1 MPLIAMTR
9 EMGSLGKDVAKGVA
23 EALGLE
29 VVHHEIIDQLADKMR
44 LRKSHVVRLLDGK
57 ASILERLTADRTS
70 LAIYTADETYGIA
83 HRDGGA
89 VIRGWGA
96 THLLRRVGHAVCVR
110 VCAPRELRV
119 RRMMERLHTDDED
132 LVRKE
137 VDLSDEAHAAIMRRH
152 FGVNCQEGD
161 QYDLTLNTERIPIRE
176 CVEEVLK
183 LVRDPAFAETGESRA
198 ILENLSLSAR
208 VRAALRNDPRTR
220 KATVM
225 IECDRGRVT
234 LSGIVDGD
242 AEQTV
247 LAEVAGAVIGVTNVE
262 NRVKS
267 ATPARFR
274 GEY

>member
-9 EMGSLGKDVAKGVA
+9 EMGSLGKDVAQGVA

-44 LRKSHVVRLLDGK
+44 LRKSHVVRLLDGR

-152 FGVNCQEGD
+152 FGVNCREGD

-198 ILENLSLSAR
+198 TLEDLSLSAR

-225 IECDRGRVT
+225 IESDRGRVT

-242 AEQTV
+242 AEQAL
-247 LAEVAGAVIGVTNVE
+247 LAEVAGAVPGVTNVE

>member
-9 EMGSLGKDVAKGVA
+9 EMGSLGNVVAQGVA
-23 EALGLE
+23 EALGME

-44 LRKSHVVRLLDGK
+44 LRKSHVVRLLGGK

-70 LAIYTADETYGIA
+70 LAIYTADEMYDIA
-83 HRDGGA
+83 HRDGGT

-96 THLLRRVGHAVCVR
+96 THLLRPVGHAVCVR

-119 RRMMERLHTDDED
+119 QRMMERLHTDDEEF
-132 LVRKE
+132 VRKE
-137 VDLSDEAHAAIMRRH
+137 VGLSEEAHAAITRGY
-152 FGVNCQEGD
+152 FGVNWQEGD
-161 QYDLTLNTERIPIRE
+161 QYDVTLNTERVPIGE

-183 LVRDPAFAETGESRA
+183 LVRASAFGETVESRA
-198 ILENLSLSAR
+198 TLENLWLAAR

-220 KATVM
+220 KANVM
-225 IECDRGRVT
+225 IECNRGTVT

-242 AEQTV
+242 TEQTT
-247 LAEVAGAVIGVTNVE
+247 LGEVASNVPGVTNVE

-267 ATPARFR
+267 TTPVRCR
-274 GEY
+274 GQY

>member
-9 EMGSLGKDVAKGVA
+9 EMGSLGKDVAQGVA
-23 EALGLE
+23 ETLGME
-29 VVHHEIIDQLADKMR
+29 VVHHEIIDHLADKMR

-57 ASILERLTADRTS
+57 ASMLERLTADRTS

-83 HRDGGA
+83 QRDGGT

-110 VCAPRELRV
+110 VCAPRALRV
-119 RRMMERLHTDDED
+119 RRMMERLNTDDED
-132 LVRKE
+132 AVRKE
-137 VDLSDEAHAAIMRRH
+137 VELSDEAHAAIMRRH

-161 QYDLTLNTERIPIRE
+161 QYDLTLNTERVPTGE

-183 LVRDPAFAETGESRA
+183 LVRDPAFAETVESRA
-198 ILENLSLSAR
+198 TLDNLCLAAH

-220 KATVM
+220 KANVM
-225 IECDRGRVT
+225 IECDGGRVM

-242 AEQTV
+242 TGQA
-247 LAEVAGAVIGVTNVE
+247 LLSDVAGAVPGVTNVH

-267 ATPARFR
+267 TTPARFR

>member
-9 EMGSLGKDVAKGVA
+9 EMGSLGKDVAQGVA

-57 ASILERLTADRTS
+57 ASMLERLTADRAS
-70 LAIYTADETYGIA
+70 LAIYTADETYAIA
-83 HRDGGA
+83 QRDGGS

-119 RRMMERLHTDDED
+119 RRMMERLNTDDED
-132 LVRKE
+132 MVRHE
-137 VDLSDEAHAAIMRRH
+137 VELSDEAHAAIMRRH

-161 QYDLTLNTERIPIRE
+161 QYDVTLNTERVPIGE

-183 LVRDPAFAETGESRA
+183 LVRDPAFAETGESSA
-198 ILENLSLSAR
+198 TLDNLSLSAH
-208 VRAALRNDPRTR
+208 VRAALRKDPRTR
-220 KATVM
+220 KTNVM
-225 IECDRGRVT
+225 IECDRGSVT

-242 AEQTV
+242 TEQTLV
-247 LAEVAGAVIGVTNVE
+247 ADVAGAVPGVTNVD
-262 NRVKS
+262 NRVRS

-274 GEY
+274 GQY

>member
-9 EMGSLGKDVAKGVA
+9 EMGSLGKDVAQGVA

-29 VVHHEIIDQLADKMR
+29 VIHHEIIDHVADKMR

-57 ASILERLTADRTS
+57 STILERLTADRTS
-70 LAIYTADETYGIA
+70 LAIFTADETYGIA

-96 THLLRRVGHAVCVR
+96 THLLRPVGHAVCVR

-119 RRMMERLHTDDED
+119 QRMMERLHTDDAD
-132 LVRKE
+132 FVRKE
-137 VDLSDEAHAAIMRRH
+137 IDLSDEAHAAIMRRH
-152 FGVNCQEGD
+152 FGINCQDGE
-161 QYDLTLNTERIPIRE
+161 QYDVSLNTERVPIGE
-176 CVEEVLK
+176 CVEKVLE
-183 LVRDPAFAETGESRA
+183 LVRGSAFAETGESHA
-198 ILENLSLSAR
+198 TLENLSLSAR

-220 KATVM
+220 KANVT
-225 IECDRGRVT
+225 ILCDRGRVT

-242 AEQTV
+242 TGQTV
-247 LAEVAGAVIGVTNVE
+247 LGDVARAVAGVTNLE

-267 ATPARFR
+267 TTPARFR

>member
-9 EMGSLGKDVAKGVA
+9 EMGSLGKDVAQGVA

-29 VVHHEIIDQLADKMR
+29 VVHHEIIDHVADKMR

-57 ASILERLTADRTS
+57 ATILERLTADRTS
-70 LAIYTADETYGIA
+70 LAIFTADETYGIA
-83 HRDGGA
+83 HRNGGA

-96 THLLRRVGHAVCVR
+96 THLLRQVGHAVCVR

-132 LVRKE
+132 FVRKE
-137 VDLSDEAHAAIMRRH
+137 VNLSDEAHAAIMRRH
-152 FGVNCQEGD
+152 FAVNWQDGD
-161 QYDLTLNTERIPIRE
+161 QYDVSLNTERVPIGE
-176 CVEEVLK
+176 CVEKVLK
-183 LVRDPAFAETGESRA
+183 LVRGAAFAETRESHA
-198 ILENLSLSAR
+198 TLENLSLSAT

-220 KATVM
+220 KASVT
-225 IECDRGRVT
+225 IACDRGRVT
-234 LSGIVDGD
+234 LSGIVEGD
-242 AEQTV
+242 TDPTA
-247 LAEVAGAVIGVTNVE
+247 LGEVAGTVPGIKDVE

-267 ATPARFR
+267 TTPPRFR

>member
-9 EMGSLGKDVAKGVA
+9 EMGSLGKDVAQGVA

-29 VVHHEIIDQLADKMR
+29 VVHHEIIDHVADKMR

-57 ASILERLTADRTS
+57 ATILERLTADRTS
-70 LAIYTADETYGIA
+70 LAIFTADETYGIA
-83 HRDGGA
+83 HRNGGA

-119 RRMMERLHTDDED
+119 QRMMERLHTDDAD
-132 LVRKE
+132 FVRKE

-152 FGVNCQEGD
+152 FGANFQDGD
-161 QYDLTLNTERIPIRE
+161 QYDVSLNTERVPVGE
-176 CVEEVLK
+176 CVEKVLK
-183 LVRDPAFAETGESRA
+183 LVRSSAFTETGESHA
-198 ILENLSLSAR
+198 TLENLSLSAR

-220 KATVM
+220 KANVM
-225 IECDRGRVT
+225 IECAAGRAT
-234 LSGIVDGD
+234 LSGIVEGD
-242 AEQTV
+242 TEPAV
-247 LAEVAGAVIGVTNVE
+247 LGEVAATVSGVKDVE

-267 ATPARFR
+267 TKPARFR

>member
-9 EMGSLGKDVAKGVA
+9 EMGSLGKDVAQGVA

-29 VVHHEIIDQLADKMR
+29 VVHHEIIDHVADKMR

-57 ASILERLTADRTS
+57 ATILERLTADRTS
-70 LAIYTADETYGIA
+70 LAIFTADETYGIA

-96 THLLRRVGHAVCVR
+96 THLLRHVGHAVCVR

-119 RRMMERLHTDDED
+119 RRMMERLHTDDEAF
-132 LVRKE
+132 VRKE

-152 FGVNCQEGD
+152 FRANWQDGD
-161 QYDLTLNTERIPIRE
+161 QYDISLNTERVPVGE

-198 ILENLSLSAR
+198 ALENLWLSAH
-208 VRAALRNDPRTR
+208 VRAALRNDARTR
-220 KATVM
+220 KASVM

-242 AEQTV
+242 TEQTV
-247 LAEVAGAVIGVTNVE
+247 LGDVAGAVPGVTSVE

-267 ATPARFR
+267 TAPARFR

>member
-9 EMGSLGKDVAKGVA
+9 EMGSLGKDVAQGVA

-83 HRDGGA
+83 NRDRGA

-119 RRMMERLHTDDED
+119 RRMMERLNTDDGD

-152 FGVNCQEGD
+152 FSVNWQDGD
-161 QYDLTLNTERIPIRE
+161 QYDVSLNTERVPIGE
-176 CVEEVLK
+176 CVEKVLK
-183 LVRDPAFAETGESRA
+183 LVRGSAFAETGESRA
-198 ILENLSLSAR
+198 TLENLSLSAR

-220 KATVM
+220 KANVM

-242 AEQTV
+242 TEQI
-247 LAEVAGAVIGVTNVE
+247 LLGEVAGTVPGVTNVE

>member
-9 EMGSLGKDVAKGVA
+9 EMGSLGKDVAQGVA

-44 LRKSHVVRLLDGK
+44 LRKSHVVRLLDGR

-152 FGVNCQEGD
+152 FGVNCREGD

-198 ILENLSLSAR
+198 TLEDLSLSAR

-225 IECDRGRVT
+225 IESDRGRVT

-242 AEQTV
+242 AEQAL
-247 LAEVAGAVIGVTNVE
+247 LAEVAGAVTGVTNVE

>member
-9 EMGSLGKDVAKGVA
+9 EMGSLGKDVAQGVA

-29 VVHHEIIDQLADKMR
+29 VVHHEIIDHVADKMR

-57 ASILERLTADRTS
+57 ATILERLTADRTS
-70 LAIYTADETYGIA
+70 LAIFTADETYGIA
-83 HRDGGA
+83 HRNGGA

-96 THLLRRVGHAVCVR
+96 THLLRQVGHAVCVR

-119 RRMMERLHTDDED
+119 RRMMERLHTDDAD
-132 LVRKE
+132 FVRKE

-152 FGVNCQEGD
+152 FGVNCQDGE
-161 QYDLTLNTERIPIRE
+161 QYDVSLNTERVPIGE
-176 CVEEVLK
+176 CVEKVLE
-183 LVRDPAFAETGESRA
+183 LVRGSAFAETGESHA
-198 ILENLSLSAR
+198 TLENLSLSAR
-208 VRAALRNDPRTR
+208 VRAALRTDPRTR
-220 KATVM
+220 KANVTIV
-225 IECDRGRVT
+225 CDRGRVT

-242 AEQTV
+242 TEQA
-247 LAEVAGAVIGVTNVE
+247 LLGDVAGAVPGVTNLE

>member
-9 EMGSLGKDVAKGVA
+9 EMGSLGKDVAQGVA

-83 HRDGGA
+83 HRDGGT

-119 RRMMERLHTDDED
+119 QRMMERLNTDDED
-132 LVRKE
+132 LVRRE
-137 VDLSDEAHAAIMRRH
+137 VELSDEAHAAIMRRH
-152 FGVNCQEGD
+152 FGVNHQEGD
-161 QYDLTLNTERIPIRE
+161 QYDLTLNTERVPIGE
-176 CVEEVLK
+176 CVDEVLK
-183 LVRDPAFAETGESRA
+183 LVRDPAFEETAESRA
-198 ILENLSLSAR
+198 TLENLWLAAH

-220 KATVM
+220 KTNVM
-225 IECDRGRVT
+225 IECDRGRVM

-242 AEQTV
+242 IEQTT
-247 LAEVAGAVIGVTNVE
+247 LGEIAGTVPGVTSVE

-267 ATPARFR
+267 ATPVRFR

>member
-9 EMGSLGKDVAKGVA
+9 EMGSLGKDVAQGVA

-83 HRDGGA
+83 HRDGGT

-96 THLLRRVGHAVCVR
+96 THLLRGVRHAVCVR

-119 RRMMERLHTDDED
+119 QRMMKRLQTDDEV

-152 FGVNCQEGD
+152 FRINCQEGD
-161 QYDLTLNTERIPIRE
+161 QYDLTLNTERIPIGE

-183 LVRDPAFAETGESRA
+183 LVHDPAFAETVESHA
-198 ILENLSLSAR
+198 ALDNLWLSAH

-220 KATVM
+220 KANVV
-225 IECDRGRVT
+225 IECDRGTVT

-242 AEQTV
+242 EQTT
-247 LAEVAGAVIGVTNVE
+247 LAEVAGTVPGVTNVE

-267 ATPARFR
+267 TTPVRFR
-274 GEY
+274 GQY